1 MNNYFTFKELIK
13 SKTADKLGIDNTPPD
28 DVMDNLLLLIEELD
42 RIRDEFGSP
51 IYVNSGYRCKELNKA
66 VGGVPNSAHL
76 KGLAADITSKDNK
89 KLFQLIKEKGNF
101 DKLID
106 ENNLSWIH
114 FQINPEKNQKKILKI
129 STKNG

>member
-1 MNNYFTFKELIK
+1 MGYFTIKELYK
-13 SKTADKLGIDNTPPD
+13 SKTASAFNIDNTPPD
-28 DVMDNLLLLIEELD
+28 DVKDNLLLLIEELD
-42 RIRDEFGSP
+42 KIRDEFGSP

-66 VGGVPNSAHL
+66 VGGVSNSAHL

-89 KLFQLIKEKGNF
+89 KLFQIIKEKGNF

>member
-1 MNNYFTFKELIK
+1 MKNFNLNEFIK

-42 RIRDEFGSP
+42 KIRDEFGSP
-51 IYVNSGYRCKELNKA
+51 IYINSGYRCPDLNKA

-76 KGLAADITSKDNK
+76 YGLAADITSKDNK

-106 ENNLSWIH
+106 EHNLSWIH
-114 FQINPEKNQKKILKI
+114 FQVNPEKNRKKILKI
-129 STKNG
+129 SAKNG